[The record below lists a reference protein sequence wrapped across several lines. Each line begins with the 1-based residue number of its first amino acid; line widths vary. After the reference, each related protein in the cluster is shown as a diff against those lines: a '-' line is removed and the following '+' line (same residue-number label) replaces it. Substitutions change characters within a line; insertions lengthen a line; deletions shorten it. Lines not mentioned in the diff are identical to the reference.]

1 MINEKNNV
9 KKEKLDQKKKFED
22 SVVNLQKINIDEVS
36 NYKKEFKEIYNK
48 LKQEDLNIHKE
59 QVDNL
64 KIKIKKSSI
73 LKIEE
78 SDIDLLFNK
87 ITNNDQ

>member
-1 MINEKNNV
+1 MINEKNNI

-59 QVDNL
+59 EVDNL